1 MQFLKLWRYFIPLG
15 LFAVIFIFLWRG
27 LSIDPHT
34 IPSPLMNQPVP
45 QFALLN
51 LTNEKIP
58 FTTNNLRGQV
68 SLVNVWATW
77 CLTCRAEQPLLMD
90 LARSHTVA
98 IYGIDYKDD
107 LTQAQQW
114 LTQYGNPYR
123 MLGFDADGKT
133 SINLGVYG
141 TPETFLVD
149 KNGVIRYKLIGQL
162 TPVVWQKQIMPMVKQ
177 LQNS

>member
-15 LFAVIFIFLWRG
+15 LFAIIFIFLWRG

-34 IPSPLMNQPVP
+34 IPSPLINQP
-45 QFALLN
+45 
-51 LTNEKIP
+51 IP
-58 FTTNNLRGQV
+58 AFSLVDVSDQKQVFTADDLHGHV
-68 SLVNVWATW
+68 SLLNVWATW

-90 LARSHTVA
+90 LARSNTVA

-107 LTQAQQW
+107 LTQAKQW
-114 LTQYGNPYR
+114 LAQYGNPYR
-123 MLGFDADGKT
+123 MLGFDADGKA

-141 TPETFLVD
+141 TPETFVID
-149 KNGVIRYKLIGQL
+149 RNGVLRYKLIGQL
-162 TPVVWQKQIMPMVKQ
+162 TPTIWQKQIMPMVNR